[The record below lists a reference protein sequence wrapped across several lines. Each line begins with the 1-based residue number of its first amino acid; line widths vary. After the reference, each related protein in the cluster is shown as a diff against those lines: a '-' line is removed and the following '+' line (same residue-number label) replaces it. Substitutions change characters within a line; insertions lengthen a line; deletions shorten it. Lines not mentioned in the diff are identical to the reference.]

1 MAFSKKI
8 FFLITFCALLFINNS
23 NAQKVYNKK
32 IKAVIKVD
40 KTSEFVTFSATSEN
54 LDLSDYSLRYE
65 LLSFKKD
72 NNNNVSKS
80 SQGDRFF
87 LKASE
92 KKILSSVTL
101 NTNFEGKVTLVL
113 LIYPADSNVEN
124 QGAIGKDRIVVNT
137 DGNGGLLI
145 ELDGDKKKTTS
156 KIKPQPKSDQDSSLK
171 DGIYLQGLVTQK
183 TITKSG
189 RDFYRYFFSD
199 YYNKQITTTKDIL
212 IEEVPGR
219 RRSTRISVKIDNQ
232 ILWQFFARPKKDFL
246 KQMAATSLER
256 CISYLQ
262 RLQEQ
267 KQSFT
272 RY

>member
-1 MAFSKKI
+1 MRSNKC
-8 FFLITFCALLFINNS
+8 ITIIFCALLFITNS

-32 IKAVIKVD
+32 VKAAIKVD
-40 KTSEFVTFSATSEN
+40 KTSEFVTFTATSEN

-65 LLSFKKD
+65 FLSFKKD
-72 NNNNVSKS
+72 NTNNVSKS

-101 NTNFEGKVTLVL
+101 NTNFEGKMTFVL
-113 LIYPADSNVEN
+113 LIYPIESSLEN
-124 QGAIGKDRIVVNT
+124 QGAIGKDRVVVTN
-137 DGNGGLLI
+137 DGQGGLLV
-145 ELDGDKKKTTS
+145 ELDSAKKKVTNAP
-156 KIKPQPKSDQDSSLK
+156 KPKSDQDSSLK
-171 DGIYLQGLVTQK
+171 DGIFLQGLVTQK

-189 RDFYRYFFSD
+189 RDFYRYFFSE
-199 YYNKQITTTKDIL
+199 YYNKQITSAKDIV

-246 KQMAATSLER
+246 KQMAATALER
-256 CISYLQ
+256 CIAYLQ
-262 RLQEQ
+262 RLQKQ